1 MENLFFY
8 RLQYA
13 VFSVLYTKKKI
24 TEKEFREM
32 TAFLRKKLRENAAYE
47 R

>member
-13 VFSVLYTKKKI
+13 VFSVLYMKKEI
-24 TEKEFREM
+24 SEKEFREM
-32 TAFLRKKLRENAAYE
+32 TAFLHKKLRGDDEDG